1 MQAEESIEIKHI
13 FARNIDAGPHGVILR
28 LRMRHHNVQSVSRAA
43 LEDDDQAFVARARLR
58 HAPCGTSKKAR
69 HRRRTDDGEGAV
81 AQKDATSKCH
91 KISRGDV
98 ACYVLP
104 KAKKDVASYVSTLAL
119 SPLKLRRTGLRRD
132 RVVCLLRNA
141 ADQYARFECG
151 KCHTRIRRRG
161 IASSQLSRV
170 QFHASDLATG

>member
-69 HRRRTDDGEGAV
+69 HRRRTDDGQRAV

-91 KISRGDV
+91 NFPWRRSLLR
-98 ACYVLP
+98 
-104 KAKKDVASYVSTLAL
+104 LAQ
-119 SPLKLRRTGLRRD
+119 SQKRRSKLRLYVGFIFSGTPA
-132 RVVCLLRNA
+132 NPA
-141 ADQYARFECG
+141 ATPRSY
-151 KCHTRIRRRG
+151 
-161 IASSQLSRV
+161 
-170 QFHASDLATG
+170 